1 MSGREFNRYC
11 LKKDFCDLWNNLSDS
26 ILKRKTIKPIPM
38 KLILLKND
46 DLKEIIFENRNKLYG
61 AYQLRSNYNRT
72 LNRSMLIALF
82 SLVILATF
90 FIFVHRFKNDL
101 KKPDIVKTTPYEFQN
116 FVIETYSAAKSE
128 PLSSG
133 ATKKAAPLDNTY
145 QVVEKPDPLA
155 TIHSTTTHT
164 QIDNGQGNENGSSL
178 ANNNTNNTNG
188 SETSSANTTP
198 RELVSVEKAPAFP
211 GGIEK
216 FYSYLL
222 NRLHFTPDAREAKL
236 ASRFFITF
244 IIGAD
249 GKINSVTIPN
259 QIGYGMDEL
268 VIKILNE
275 SPVWTP
281 GLYQGQPVSTIIRL
295 PINFRMAQ

>member
-1 MSGREFNRYC
+1 
-11 LKKDFCDLWNNLSDS
+11 
-26 ILKRKTIKPIPM
+26 M

-82 SLVILATF
+82 SLVFLATY
-90 FIFVHRFKNDL
+90 FIFAHRFKNEL
-101 KKPDIVKTTPYEFQN
+101 KKPDIVKTTPYEFQD
-116 FVIETYSAAKSE
+116 FVIETSSAPKSE
-128 PLSSG
+128 PLSSA
-133 ATKKAAPLDNTY
+133 ATRRTAPLDNTY

-155 TIHSTTTHT
+155 TIQSIITQT
-164 QIDNGQGNENGSSL
+164 QIDNIQGNENSNSVINNNTL
-178 ANNNTNNTNG
+178 ANNTHGT
-188 SETSSANTTP
+188 ETSSANTTP
-198 RELVSVEKAPAFP
+198 HELVSVEKAPAFP
-211 GGIEK
+211 GGIDK

-222 NRLHFTPDAREAKL
+222 NRLRFTPDAREAKL
-236 ASRFFITF
+236 ASRLFITF

-249 GKINSVTIPN
+249 GKINSVNIPN

-281 GLYQGQPVSTIIRL
+281 GIYQGQPVSTIIRL
-295 PINFRMAQ
+295 PINFRMSQ